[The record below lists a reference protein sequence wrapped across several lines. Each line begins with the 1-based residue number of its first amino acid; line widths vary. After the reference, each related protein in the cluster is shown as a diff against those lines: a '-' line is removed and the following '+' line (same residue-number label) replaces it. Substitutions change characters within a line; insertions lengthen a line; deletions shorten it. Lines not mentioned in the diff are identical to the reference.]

1 MFGFADSVM
10 ATLRV
15 EKVERVQKVE
25 ADLTVQ
31 SFIQRDQNE
40 RVARQASATATTTA
54 VVEDNP
60 IDIDSKKG
68 RFGWETFDNNIYI
81 PYIFRFTNEKFVA
94 TKAAEEVCT
103 TTTMTLFETT
113 PLAQHLIAP
122 PST

>member
-40 RVARQASATATTTA
+40 RVSRQASATATTTA

-113 PLAQHLIAP
+113 PLA
-122 PST
+122 